1 MKNELTINGMQNLL
15 GKNMDSFINLFFYKP
30 IQLQEGW
37 QMVLNSSKF
46 KNIGDCTLIQEKDNK
61 DNLTIYSCELYIGDR
76 KGTIENP
83 FGYVLAFIQNVFG
96 ANYAG
101 WGKINKDGKSFEITI
116 VHINE

>member
-1 MKNELTINGMQNLL
+1 MNKLTIYGMQNLL
-15 GKNMDSFINLFFYKP
+15 GANMDSLINLFFYKP
-30 IQLQEGW
+30 IQLQEAFH
-37 QMVLNSSKF
+37 MVLNSSKF

-76 KGTIENP
+76 KGAIENP
-83 FGYVLAFIQNVFG
+83 FGYVLPFIQNIFG

-101 WGKINKDGKSFEITI
+101 WAKINNDRKSFEITI